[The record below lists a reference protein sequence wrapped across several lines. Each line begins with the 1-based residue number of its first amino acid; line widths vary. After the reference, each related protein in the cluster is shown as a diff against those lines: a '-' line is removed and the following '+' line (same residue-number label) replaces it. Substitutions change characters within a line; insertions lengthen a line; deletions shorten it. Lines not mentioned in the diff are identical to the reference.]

1 MKKITLLTWLQQTR
15 GRATRMAGDLG
26 VSVSVVS
33 MWAHGSRRVPL
44 ERCFA
49 IERLTRGAVRVQ
61 WLRPDMTFSIRRM

>member
-1 MKKITLLTWLQQTR
+1 MKKITLLAGLQPIR

-49 IERLTRGAVRVQ
+49 IERLTKGAVRVK
-61 WLRPDMTFSIRRM
+61 WLRPDITFSRWM